1 MRPMEASLRTPTT
14 PAPARKKPT
23 TTPPP
28 RREQPKETLP
38 SCTRIEVEKVA
49 KAPLEVVEE
58 ANDDRF
64 VEVHDTKDAHNDV
77 DIRQDVAVDRLPD
90 DVQAGGRAEQDQER
104 LVEAAPDV
112 KDNNE
117 GFSRPRRVPKPNS
130 RYSPE
135 DYDLDYVKAAKKDM
149 RRSSP

>member
-1 MRPMEASLRTPTT
+1 MA
-14 PAPARKKPT
+14 
-23 TTPPP
+23 TPPP
-28 RREQPKETLP
+28 RREQTKQSLP
-38 SCTRIEVEKVA
+38 SSTRIEVEEVA

-58 ANDDRF
+58 VNDDRF

-77 DIRQDVAVDRLPD
+77 DIHQDGAADWTPD

-135 DYDLDYVKAAKKDM
+135 DYDLN
-149 RRSSP
+149 